1 MNLETLLKNYA
12 AKIIGFSMAICNLFF
27 LINIIHLFYQYHF
40 NDHFVC
46 FIIRLSNAVLLT
58 LSILFSSGIGIGI
71 LIFKEKINYL
81 KWSLINIGIVTSA
94 FVIANL
100 STM

>member
-27 LINIIHLFYQYHF
+27 LINILHLFYQYHF
-40 NDHFVC
+40 NDHFIC
-46 FIIRLSNAVLLT
+46 FIIRLSNTVLFT
-58 LSILFSSGIGIGI
+58 LSLLFSTGICMGL
-71 LIFKEKINYL
+71 LIFKEKITYL
-81 KWSLINIGIVTSA
+81 KWSLIDIGIVILA